1 MSNDARI
8 PELVNGRV
16 DILTADLGYTP
27 QRAQQIDYSLQ
38 CYVSPHRLVVRTDK
52 GLNSLADMAGKK
64 VSFIKGSTT
73 EGFVRASVPT
83 ASLVNFDDAPTA
95 FLALIQGKV
104 DAFSAS
110 DLVGARLIAKSEAKV
125 PLKFIEQPVGRE
137 VWGIGVR
144 KNEPMLLEAVLDLLG
159 GDYGRAILS
168 GTVAFA
174 SGEDCKSLRS
184 DDPGFAARPHRRGE
198 RVGSPSGEGR
208 LLQLLRSPI
217 GTGPTTLAGA

>member
-38 CYVSPHRLVVRTDK
+38 YYVSPHRLDVRTDK

-83 ASLVNFDDAPTA
+83 ASLVNFDDAQPRSSP
-95 FLALIQGKV
+95 LSKE
-104 DAFSAS
+104 
-110 DLVGARLIAKSEAKV
+110 KST
-125 PLKFIEQPVGRE
+125 P
-137 VWGIGVR
+137 
-144 KNEPMLLEAVLDLLG
+144 
-159 GDYGRAILS
+159 S
-168 GTVAFA
+168 
-174 SGEDCKSLRS
+174 
-184 DDPGFAARPHRRGE
+184 ARPISWVRAS
-198 RVGSPSGEGR
+198 SPSPR
-208 LLQLLRSPI
+208 QRCH
-217 GTGPTTLAGA
+217 